1 MIDPALIPFIQRLD
15 RDPEDDEALD
25 AIRDGLALR
34 GDVSTFALLSE
45 KVAARRSDP
54 RRGAEALHR
63 AADAWVQAARDD
75 RAIPLWRQ
83 VLEADPQHL
92 GASLGLAGA
101 WRRAGKLDQAETTYQ
116 RLLES
121 VRGGRRVPI
130 LQDLAA
136 LRAER
141 GDLDG
146 EITALRE
153 VVELLGAGAGA
164 TEARRNL
171 ARLLV
176 QRSRARAKGRE
187 DQDGVYDDD
196 AREAA
201 RTLAAIAREGATG
214 RALDFAQAALAL
226 WPGEERA
233 FQMVLAGTL
242 KHAESVTLRIR
253 FLAANPESAIAAKVR
268 GELADAYVSTGRVDD
283 AVAVLAASATED
295 PECARQL
302 IRLYERT
309 GRHADLARL
318 LATMPTPED
327 RRERLVL
334 HRRRASVART
344 VGDRAGVVANLR
356 RVLDDAPADPE
367 ALPEVERDLRVRGAL
382 EELRDRLRAAAQ
394 ESAAEVTARV
404 RWWREVAQLSE
415 RRFDAP
421 EEALVAWRAVLADA
435 EEPDD
440 LDAAREGVA
449 RALERLGRWAELAD
463 ARAVEA
469 RAAKGDEP
477 AREAWLRWWEIARAH
492 LPPTD
497 ALRGLDEAL
506 RAAPCDA
513 LRAALVETRRAVGD
527 TAGTTAALHARAE
540 AAVGEDAAGAWC
552 ELAAQLERED
562 DRDGALDAWRKAHAL
577 DPAREEAWRAEARI
591 LEARGDR
598 ETLLDVLVAQAN
610 HPSAAGR
617 SAGAL
622 YGRAMEIAFSLGRD
636 EDARTLAERALRFD
650 PDDAAARATLTALRA
665 EDTAPVPVPVPDADD
680 AVDDVAEAPAAQE
693 DPSDAPEDDDAPAT
707 LEPPPAVERPS
718 ADDDAPDE
726 PTPRPAT
733 VPTAEA
739 VVEDEPT
746 PRPAMAAAAV
756 VEDAPDEDP
765 SETTAAHTVDEPTGS
780 HDTLDRSDEAT
791 AAHPVASDDAADEDS
806 GPTGIMS
813 RAALQQAIEDAER
826 AEREAVSKA
835 EREAVSKAEREAVSK
850 AEREAASKAERPPL
864 PSLPPMPRATMQPP
878 PPPATM
884 HPPPP
889 PPRARP
895 SVPPPPP
902 PRPLASPQPPPVA
915 RPVSEPPP
923 AASRSPG
930 PAEIAAATLP
940 RAEAEPSI
948 IIDDGL
954 IDAPARSAPPPRIP
968 APAPLPLAPPVQ
980 VAPPAPLPQVIP
992 PPAPLQPLAMSPPPG
1007 PALQP
1012 LAMNP
1017 LPAPGPS
1024 LQPLAMNP
1032 LPAPGPSLQP
1042 LAMSAPPL
1050 EPLAM
1055 SAPAAV
1061 LPSLEMR
1068 PLGAPTPLSMR
1079 FEDAPPE
1086 GDPFDDPFAARTD
1099 DPFAADPAPAPVAP
1113 PAPAPM
1119 APAAPARFERPMLAM
1134 LERALG
1140 YRT

>member
-45 KVAARRSDP
+45 KVAARRGDP
-54 RRGAEALHR
+54 RRSADALHR
-63 AADAWVQAARDD
+63 AADAWAQTGRDD

-83 VLEADPQHL
+83 VLEADAQHV

-101 WRRAGKLDQAETTYQ
+101 WRRAGKLDQAEATYQ

-121 VRGGRRVPI
+121 VRGGARRVPI

-146 EITALRE
+146 EIAALRE

-164 TEARRNL
+164 TEPRRNL

-176 QRSRARAKGRE
+176 QRSRARAKGKDE
-187 DQDGVYDDD
+187 QDGVYDDD

-214 RALDFAQAALAL
+214 RSLDFAQAALAL

-268 GELADAYVSTGRVDD
+268 GELADAYVATGRVDD

-302 IRLYERT
+302 VRLYERT

-318 LATMPTPED
+318 LAAVPTPED

-334 HRRRASVART
+334 HRRRAAVART
-344 VGDRAGVVANLR
+344 LGDRAGVVANLR

-367 ALPEVERDLRVRGAL
+367 ALPEVERDLRVRGAR

-421 EEALVAWRAVLADA
+421 EDALVAWRAVLADG

-440 LDAAREGVA
+440 LEAAREGVA
-449 RALERLGRWAELAD
+449 RALERLARWGELAD

-469 RAAKGDEP
+469 RAAKGEAP
-477 AREAWLRWWEIARAH
+477 AREAWLRWWEVARAH

-527 TAGTTAALHARAE
+527 SAGTTAALRARAD
-540 AAVGEDAAGAWC
+540 AAVGDDAAGAWC

-577 DPAREEAWRAEARI
+577 DPARDEAWRAEARI
-591 LEARGDR
+591 LESRGDR
-598 ETLLDVLVAQAN
+598 ASLLDVLVAQAN

-622 YGRAMEIAFSLGRD
+622 YGRAMEVAFSLGRD

-650 PDDAAARATLTALRA
+650 PDDAAARATLSALRA
-665 EDTAPVPVPVPDADD
+665 EDTAPVPVPAPEEAPD
-680 AVDDVAEAPAAQE
+680 VVQAPAAQG
-693 DPSDAPEDDDAPAT
+693 DPSDPMDDDAPAT
-707 LEPPPAVERPS
+707 LEPPAVDAPPVAPS
-718 ADDDAPDE
+718 ATSDEAPDE
-726 PTPRPAT
+726 PTPRPVTAPAT
-733 VPTAEA
+733 EA

-746 PRPAMAAAAV
+746 PRPAVTAAAP
-756 VEDAPDEDP
+756 VEVADEDP
-765 SETTAAHTVDEPTGS
+765 AETTAAHPVEEPTGS
-780 HDTLDRSDEAT
+780 LDVVERSDEAT
-791 AAHPVASDDAADEDS
+791 AAHPVAADDAADDDS

-826 AEREAVSKA
+826 AEREAAPKP
-835 EREAVSKAEREAVSK
+835 
-850 AEREAASKAERPPL
+850 ERPPL
-864 PSLPPMPRATMQPP
+864 PSLPPLPR
-878 PPPATM
+878 ATM

-902 PRPLASPQPPPVA
+902 PRPLSSPPPPPPVAA

-923 AASRSPG
+923 SASRSPG
-930 PAEIAAATLP
+930 PAEIAAASAPSAP

-954 IDAPARSAPPPRIP
+954 LDAPPARGAPPPRVAP
-968 APAPLPLAPPVQ
+968 PPPPVQVAQPPAPLPLAPPVQ
-980 VAPPAPLPQVIP
+980 AAHPPAPQALVM
-992 PPAPLQPLAMSPPPG
+992 PPAPALQPLAMSPPPG
-1007 PALQP
+1007 PSLQP

-1050 EPLAM
+1050 EPLAPLAM

-1068 PLGAPTPLSMR
+1068 PLDAPASLSMR

-1086 GDPFDDPFAARTD
+1086 ADPFDDPFAARTD
-1099 DPFAADPAPAPVAP
+1099 DPFAADPAPAVMAP
-1113 PAPAPM
+1113 PAQAPQPAP
-1119 APAAPARFERPMLAM
+1119 AQARFERPMLTM

>member
-45 KVAARRSDP
+45 KVAARRGDP

-63 AADAWVQAARDD
+63 AADAWVQAGRDD

-83 VLEADPQHL
+83 VLEADAQHL

-101 WRRAGKLDQAETTYQ
+101 WRRAGKLDQAEATYQ

-136 LRAER
+136 LRAGRE
-141 GDLDG
+141 DLDG
-146 EITALRE
+146 EIVALRE

-164 TEARRNL
+164 TESRRNL

-176 QRSRARAKGRE
+176 QRSRARAKGKE

-201 RTLAAIAREGATG
+201 RTLAAVAREGATG
-214 RALDFAQAALAL
+214 RSLDFAQAALAL

-253 FLAANPESAIAAKVR
+253 FLAANPESSIAAKVR

-302 IRLYERT
+302 VRLYERT

-318 LATMPTPED
+318 LATVPTPED

-344 VGDRAGVVANLR
+344 LGDRAGVVANLR

-421 EEALVAWRAVLADA
+421 EDALVAWRAVLADA

-449 RALERLGRWAELAD
+449 RALERLEHWGELAD

-477 AREAWLRWWEIARAH
+477 ARKAWLRWWEIARAH

-527 TAGTTAALHARAE
+527 TAGTTAALRARAD

-552 ELAAQLERED
+552 ELAAQLEREG
-562 DRDGALDAWRKAHAL
+562 DRDGALDAWRKAHTL

-622 YGRAMEIAFSLGRD
+622 YGRAMEVAFSLGRD

-650 PDDAAARATLTALRA
+650 PDDAAARATLSALRA
-665 EDTAPVPVPVPDADD
+665 EDTAPVPVPVPVPEAE
-680 AVDDVAEAPAAQE
+680 AEAPAAQE

-718 ADDDAPDE
+718 AHDDAPDE
-726 PTPRPAT
+726 PTPRPPT

-739 VVEDEPT
+739 VVEDAPT
-746 PRPAMAAAAV
+746 PRPAMAAASV

-765 SETTAAHTVDEPTGS
+765 AETTAAHTVDEPTGS
-780 HDTLDRSDEAT
+780 HDMLDRSDEAT
-791 AAHPVASDDAADEDS
+791 AAHPVASDHDADEDS

-813 RAALQQAIEDAER
+813 RAALKQAIEDAER
-826 AEREAVSKA
+826 AEREAA
-835 EREAVSKAEREAVSK
+835 IK
-850 AEREAASKAERPPL
+850 AEREAASRADRPPL
-864 PSLPPMPRATMQPP
+864 PSLPPMPRATM
-878 PPPATM
+878 
-884 HPPPP
+884 PPP
-889 PPRARP
+889 PPRARAHP

-902 PRPLASPQPPPVA
+902 PRPLSSPPPPVA

-940 RAEAEPSI
+940 HAEAEPSI

-954 IDAPARSAPPPRIP
+954 LDAPARSAPPPRIP
-968 APAPLPLAPPVQ
+968 APAPLPIAPPMQ
-980 VAPPAPLPQVIP
+980 VAPPAPQPLVIP
-992 PPAPLQPLAMSPPPG
+992 PPAPLQPLAMSLPPG

-1017 LPAPGPS
+1017 LAP
-1024 LQPLAMNP
+1024 
-1032 LPAPGPSLQP
+1032 PGPSLQP

-1050 EPLAM
+1050 EPLAPLAM

-1068 PLGAPTPLSMR
+1068 PLDAPTPLSMR
-1079 FEDAPPE
+1079 YEDAPAE
-1086 GDPFDDPFAARTD
+1086 GDPFDDPFAAHTG
-1099 DPFAADPAPAPVAP
+1099 DPFAADPAPAPLAP
-1113 PAPAPM
+1113 PAPVPMPPPAPS
-1119 APAAPARFERPMLAM
+1119 RYERPMLAM